1 MILASKL
8 MTSLL
13 RLVND
18 MEPCGHTKLMNY
30 VIGMCRKNKQWITQ
44 LTDLGYELQIVEQ
57 TIHLATGDSIKPDI
71 VSSSNRLLHSLVFDV
86 KGGKSLD
93 EDQLSRYSKLLP
105 DDLRWVTW
113 NEVYDKLRLKLDVCI
128 CDKYIKMT
136 KHDFPVLTFS
146 SSKLTKEGQF
156 KNHTLNEVFKQPIV
170 LEGMMPPLSY
180 YPFSEEDDSAYIAT
194 HVLRTL
200 LSIALH
206 KSKQGMEFSEDGLK
220 QDLIE
225 FNDVLAANFNPI
237 WKALSIEHK
246 RVLALKIQEI
256 TARILEDPEIK
267 ESLGIIQQRKGYK
280 VSKNLNQFQE
290 QATRLIEEIQSEK
303 GQTKLIDLGIF

>member
-1 MILASKL
+1 M
-8 MTSLL
+8 
-13 RLVND
+13 VND

-128 CDKYIKMT
+128 CDLEENDKYIKMT